1 MTNTTVG
8 RFSLKGKNVSAKVV
22 QVYDGDTCDLAFCSG
37 RKIVRYNC
45 RLKGINAAER
55 RKKRGKVPRDA
66 KGRDAK
72 IARDFLAW
80 LSTGNKAKE
89 FNDKEPALTETELQ
103 KWLNESEELVFAKL
117 GGFGKYGRLLVTLK
131 RTRYERKTFNQLLLD
146 EKYARKYRGK

>member
-1 MTNTTVG
+1 MSLKELKRMTNTTVG

-72 IARDFLAW
+72 ITRDFLA
-80 LSTGNKAKE
+80 
-89 FNDKEPALTETELQ
+89 
-103 KWLNESEELVFAKL
+103 
-117 GGFGKYGRLLVTLK
+117 
-131 RTRYERKTFNQLLLD
+131 
-146 EKYARKYRGK
+146 

>member
-22 QVYDGDTCDLAFCSG
+22 QVYDGDTCDLVFDYRG
-37 RKIVRYNC
+37 ELMRYNC
-45 RLKGINAAER
+45 RLKGINTAEL